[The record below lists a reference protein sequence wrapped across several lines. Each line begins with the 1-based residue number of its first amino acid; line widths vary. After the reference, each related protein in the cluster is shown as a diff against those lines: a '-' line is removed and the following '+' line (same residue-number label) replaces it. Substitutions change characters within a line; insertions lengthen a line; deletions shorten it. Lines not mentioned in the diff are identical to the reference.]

1 MRYLMLILLGFSLSC
16 LFAQDVRF
24 SSDIAPII
32 YAKCSYCH
40 QKNGAAPF
48 ALTNYMEIEKN
59 VMTILYAID
68 HNFMPPWKA
77 NDGHKYINYRG
88 LSKEELNKI
97 KTWVKEGYKNDKTA
111 LVYKPE
117 KNKSFDEN
125 EKPDLVIKM
134 NEAYTLK
141 TDGTEEFISF
151 IFHPKI
157 NSPKLIRKI
166 MIKPGNK
173 KAVHHARLELD
184 EIGVFDKMANHKD
197 FFYTNTI
204 LDSMV
209 LSASKIAFYV
219 PGLNYLKFPKNTGIL
234 LNPNATLA
242 LHLHYAPVYSE
253 VKDQSEIWFYFE
265 KQNDS
270 TRKVICDA
278 QTMMDNTV
286 KIPPNLVTKLMYNCN
301 PFKDSI
307 TILAVEPH
315 MHLIGKTFS
324 AWLIYPNLVDSLEL
338 ITIPDWDFNWQE
350 FYFFKKAIIAPKGS
364 FIRLNAIYDNTSNN
378 PKNPFYPPQEINF
391 GAMNTTNEMLGLL
404 VQFLKYKEGDE
415 KIDFSQKY

>member
-1 MRYLMLILLGFSLSC
+1 MLVILFFFRVSYV
-16 LFAQDVRF
+16 FAQEVRF

-32 YAKCSYCH
+32 YEKCSYCH

-48 ALTNYMEIEKN
+48 ALTNYAEIEQN
-59 VMTILYAID
+59 IMTILYSVSHD
-68 HNFMPPWKA
+68 LMPPWKA

-88 LSKEELNKI
+88 LSEEEVGKI
-97 KTWVKEGYKNDKTA
+97 KAWIKEGYKNDKSS
-111 LVYKPE
+111 LVYKSE
-117 KNKSFDEN
+117 KNKSFDES

-157 NSPKLIRKI
+157 NSSKLIRKI

-184 EIGVFDKMANHKD
+184 EIGVFDKIANHKD

-209 LSASKIAFYV
+209 LSTSKIAFYV
-219 PGLNYLKFPKNTGIL
+219 PGLHYLKFPQNTGIV

-242 LHLHYAPVYSE
+242 LHLHYAPTYHE
-253 VKDQSEIWFYFE
+253 IKDQSEVWFYFE

-270 TRKVICDA
+270 TRKIVCDA
-278 QTMMDNTV
+278 KTMLDNKV
-286 KIPPNLVTKLMYNCN
+286 KLPPNVITQLTYNCT
-301 PFKDSI
+301 PFEDST

-324 AWLIYPNLVDSLEL
+324 AWLIHPNLIDSIEL
-338 ITIPDWDFNWQE
+338 ITIPQWDFNWQE
-350 FYFFKKAIIAPKGS
+350 FYFFKKAIIAPQGS
-364 FIRLNAIYDNTSNN
+364 FIRLNAIYDNTTNN
-378 PKNPFYPPQEINF
+378 AKNPFYPPKEVDF

-404 VQFLKYKEGDE
+404 VQFLKYKKGDE